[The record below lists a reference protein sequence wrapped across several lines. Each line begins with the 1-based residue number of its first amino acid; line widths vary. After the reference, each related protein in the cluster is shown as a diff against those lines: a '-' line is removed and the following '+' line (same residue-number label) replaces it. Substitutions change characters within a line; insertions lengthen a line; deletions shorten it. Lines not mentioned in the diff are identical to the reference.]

1 MPTFNVAGIDVGFRK
16 TGIAVFTMTPD
27 KDDLIAAT
35 TICPDEPGKEVLYKD
50 VRSCWDMLEETVR
63 FLQKH
68 EVKAL
73 FLEFPSGGS
82 QSGRAS
88 RCMGMATGLSAA
100 LLNDYDWD
108 MGFEIFTPAKIET
121 LLGVKAKPGSK
132 SKLSKGDKRA
142 EKKEAL
148 KLIVL
153 EEYPDDKFSGWPV
166 TKALAEDSYDAA
178 AAFMA
183 ARLEHGEGLYD
194 RLRKVCQGISKQKVD
209 D

>member
-1 MPTFNVAGIDVGFRK
+1 
-16 TGIAVFTMTPD
+16 
-27 KDDLIAAT
+27 
-35 TICPDEPGKEVLYKD
+35 
-50 VRSCWDMLEETVR
+50 MLEETVR

-108 MGFEIFTPAKIET
+108 MGFEIFTPAKIEM
-121 LLGVKAKPGSK
+121 LLGIKAKPGSK

-153 EEYPDDKFSGWPV
+153 EEYPDDKFSGWPI